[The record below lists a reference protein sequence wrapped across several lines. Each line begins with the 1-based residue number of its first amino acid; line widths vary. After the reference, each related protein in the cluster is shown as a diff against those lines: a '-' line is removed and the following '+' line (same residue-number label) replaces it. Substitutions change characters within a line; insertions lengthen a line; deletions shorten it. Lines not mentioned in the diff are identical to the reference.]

1 MNSKRNLIILILAI
15 AIMSIIIYLPLDVN
29 TDLTNQGKVSLGVL
43 AFAIILWM
51 TEAVPFPVSGLTL
64 IILVPLFGLLS
75 FEEAVYSGFGNPII
89 VFFIGIMLMAAALT
103 ESGFTQ
109 KMTFFVLAKIGTKT
123 STLLLIF
130 LIIGSALSMWITNMG
145 VAAILLPIGMKI
157 LEESNREPLESN
169 FGKGLMISIAW
180 GCGIG
185 GMGTPVGN
193 GANVLAI
200 GFLNNMANI
209 QISFIDWMRF
219 GVPAVLILLPISW
232 LIIKFIFPPEIEYL
246 EFDRDYFKEE
256 LNKLGK
262 LTKEEIF
269 TLIILTSAIL
279 LWLIDPILDSLLG
292 LSIPI
297 QAVAICAGVVM
308 FIPHIID
315 IISWEKAE
323 ESIDWGAIIL
333 IAGGLSLGESLIK
346 TGGVN
351 WLARIL
357 FSRIGTL
364 NIVSRLILIVTIIL
378 FLKIL
383 FASNT
388 ATGLVVIPIMIV
400 LAQDL
405 NLNIWQIV
413 GPAALAIS
421 LAFILVPSSPT
432 NVIPYGAGY
441 FSLKDFAFSGIFISI
456 AGILTISFVF
466 LMLL

>member
-1 MNSKRNLIILILAI
+1 MNSKKNLIILILAI
-15 AIMSIIIYLPLDVN
+15 MIMIIIILLPLDLN
-29 TDLTNQGKVSLGVL
+29 TDLTNQGKISLGIL

-51 TEAVPFPVSGLTL
+51 TEAIPFPVSGLTL
-64 IILVPLFGLLS
+64 IILVSLFGLLS

-109 KMTFFVLAKIGTKT
+109 KMTFYILAKIGTKT
-123 STLLLIF
+123 TTLLLMF
-130 LIIGSALSMWITNMG
+130 LIIGALLSMWITNMG
-145 VAAILLPIGMKI
+145 VAAILLPIGKKI
-157 LEESNREPLESN
+157 LEEANREPLKSN

-200 GFLNNMANI
+200 GFLNNMADI
-209 QISFIDWMRF
+209 QISFIEWMKF
-219 GVPAVLILLPISW
+219 GIPAIIILLPISW
-232 LIIKFIFPPEIEYL
+232 LILKFIYPPEIKYL
-246 EFDRDYFKEE
+246 QFDHNYFQEE

-262 LTKEEIF
+262 LTKEEIS
-269 TLIILTSAIL
+269 TMAILTTAIL
-279 LWLIDPILDSLLG
+279 LWLIDPILDTWLG
-292 LSIPI
+292 FSIPI

-308 FIPHIID
+308 FIPHVID
-315 IISWEKAE
+315 IMSWEKAE
-323 ESIDWGAIIL
+323 KSIDWGAIVL
-333 IAGGLSLGESLIK
+333 IAGGLSLGEALIK

-357 FSRIGTL
+357 FSGIGDFSIIFRL
-364 NIVSRLILIVTIIL
+364 IVIVSLTLI
-378 FLKIL
+378 LKIL
-383 FASNT
+383 FSSNT

-405 NLNIWQIV
+405 NINIWQIV
-413 GPAALAIS
+413 GPASLAIS

-456 AGILTISFVF
+456 AGVLVISSVF
-466 LMLL
+466 LLLL